1 MACVDRR
8 VAVSITSMMVVLLAA
23 GCTQKT
29 VEHGSRVT
37 GTVTVGGKP
46 ASGASVR
53 FFDEGGQCLAAGT
66 TDDGGKYTAV
76 DVPRKSFKVAV
87 EEGASTGPYASAPP
101 PPGTTA
107 LPGSSSGPPTK
118 IPAKYQKA
126 ESSGLSATVTQD
138 PQTIDF
144 TLE

>member
-1 MACVDRR
+1 MMPVDRKT
-8 VAVSITSMMVVLLAA
+8 AISIASMMVVLLAS
-23 GCTQKT
+23 GCSQRT
-29 VEHGSRVT
+29 VERGCRVT

-53 FFDEGGQCLAAGT
+53 FFDEGQCVGAGT
-66 TDDGGKYTAV
+66 TDDTGKYTAV

-101 PPGTTA
+101 PGTTP
-107 LPGSSSGPPTK
+107 LPGSLSGPPTK
-118 IPAKYQKA
+118 IPAKFQKVD
-126 ESSGLSATVTQD
+126 SSGLTATVTQD

>member
-1 MACVDRR
+1 MMPLDRR
-8 VAVSITSMMVVLLAA
+8 SAVSIASMMVVLLAI
-23 GCTQKT
+23 GCNQRT
-29 VEHGSRVT
+29 VERGSRVN

-46 ASGASVR
+46 AVGASVR
-53 FFDEGGQCLAAGT
+53 FFDEAQCLGAGT
-66 TDDGGKYTAV
+66 TDDAGKYTAV
-76 DVPRKSFKVAV
+76 DVPRKSYKVAV

-107 LPGSSSGPPTK
+107 LPGSPSGPPTK

-126 ESSGLSATVTQD
+126 DSSGLSATVTQD